1 MPAHSQSN
9 DSLSLRISELRET
22 LFRLND
28 AMQQRM
34 RYLEHLESLVVEKL
48 ASGNLSLNVK
58 AVEAYK
64 LADRIL
70 AKSMRLNIRI
80 YQRNI
85 LYFTLRRRQLLDKLA
100 AFGVSAEELDREW
113 RAKASAP
120 KADGLP
126 SSPSEPPVEP
136 RATEALK

>member
-1 MPAHSQSN
+1 VPAHSQSN

-113 RAKASAP
+113 RAKASGP
-120 KADGLP
+120 IADDLP

-136 RATEALK
+136 QATAALT

>member
-1 MPAHSQSN
+1 MSADSQIN
-9 DSLSLRISELRET
+9 DSRNLRISELRET

-28 AMQQRM
+28 AMQQRLGG
-34 RYLEHLESLVVEKL
+34 LEQLEALLIGKL
-48 ASGNLSLNVK
+48 TSGNLSLNAK

-85 LYFTLRRRQLLDKLA
+85 LYFNLRRRQLQEKLA
-100 AFGVSAEELDREW
+100 AFGFSAEELDREW
-113 RAKASAP
+113 RAKASAQ
-120 KADGLP
+120 KADDLP
-126 SSPSEPPVEP
+126 SGPSEPPAEP
-136 RATEALK
+136 QASEGLT

>member
-1 MPAHSQSN
+1 VSADSQSN
-9 DSLSLRISELRET
+9 DSRSLRISELRET

-28 AMQQRM
+28 AMQQRLGG
-34 RYLEHLESLVVEKL
+34 LEQLETLIVGKL

-85 LYFTLRRRQLLDKLA
+85 LYFNLRRRQLQEKLA
-100 AFGVSAEELDREW
+100 AFGFSAEDLDREW
-113 RAKASAP
+113 RARGTEQT
-120 KADGLP
+120 ADDLP
-126 SSPSEPPVEP
+126 SSPSEPPAELQVSEEQ
-136 RATEALK
+136 R